1 MTKNN
6 FSLRSDKRPLHGQ
19 TADALNNFIHRGKY
33 KMGDKLPG
41 EIELAGLFG
50 VSRPT
55 LREALKN
62 LESRGIIERQH
73 GIGTFVAAPANDI
86 IQGSLEELESV
97 FSLAENSNLKAERAD
112 WVINLLA
119 ASGDVAKKLE
129 LQQDASVVRVQMTAR
144 NEQQFFAYLDS
155 YILAGFIDINILVEH
170 KDGSLLDFIIQQNKP
185 RVSYTHTILT
195 SVEANQEVAN
205 WLHIDEGLPLLF
217 LEEIYYTNTG
227 KPVVYERNYFVT
239 DSINFRLVRRV
250 KHHLK
255 VKADESKEQ
264 DILIGADNR
273 PLFNQVVDAINRFIE
288 DEKYKPG
295 DKLPREAD
303 LAQIFGISRATLR
316 EAIGYL
322 ENQGIVERRHGAGTF
337 VTAPARGGIQ
347 GGLECVESLS
357 YLAKHSGVDAK
368 RVGWVIDTES
378 STPQIAEKLGLE
390 SGALVAHVQMTAI
403 ENNILFAFFDSYL
416 PTQGVNLQDLKA
428 FEKGS
433 LLDYLLTQNN
443 LNLAYTNT
451 FLYSVAADAQ
461 CAGRLQIPFGK
472 ALFLLEET
480 FFSEAG
486 NPVMWTRNYFLSEQ
500 LKFHITRRIIRR
512 L

>member
-1 MTKNN
+1 MVKNN

-19 TADALNNFIHRGKY
+19 TADALNNFIQRGKY
-33 KMGDKLPG
+33 QMGDKLPG
-41 EIELAGLFG
+41 EIELARLFG

-73 GIGTFVAAPANDI
+73 GIGTFVAAPATDI
-86 IQGSLEELESV
+86 IQGSLEQLESV
-97 FSLAENSNLKAERAD
+97 YSLAANSNLKTGRVD
-112 WVINLLA
+112 WVIDRLA
-119 ASGDVAKKLE
+119 ANGSVAKKLE
-129 LQQDASVVRVQMTAR
+129 LQQGDSIVRVQMTAR
-144 NEQQFFAYLDS
+144 NEQHFFSYLDS
-155 YILAGFIDINILVEH
+155 YILAGFVDINKLVEH
-170 KDGSLLDFIIQQNKP
+170 KDGSLLDFIVQQNEP

-195 SVEANQEVAN
+195 SIEANQEVAN
-205 WLHIDEGLPLLF
+205 WLHVNEGLPLLL
-217 LEEIYYTNTG
+217 LEEIYYTNIG

-250 KHHLK
+250 KHHPK
-255 VKADESKEQ
+255 VEASKNQNISERV
-264 DILIGADNR
+264 DNR
-273 PLFNQVVDAINRFIE
+273 PLFNQVVDAVNRFIE
-288 DEKYKPG
+288 EEKYKPG

-347 GGLECVESLS
+347 GGLESVESLY
-357 YLAKHSGVDAK
+357 YLAKYSGVNAK
-368 RVGWVIDTES
+368 RMDWVISTEK
-378 STPQIAEKLGLE
+378 STAQIAEKLGLE
-390 SGALVAHVQMTAI
+390 LDDLVIHVQMTVI
-403 ENNILFAFFDSYL
+403 ENNILFAFLDSYL
-416 PTQGVNLQDLKA
+416 PIHSVNLQDLKA

-461 CAGRLQIPFGK
+461 CAGRLQTPLGK
-472 ALFLLEET
+472 ALLLLEET

-486 NPVMWTRNYFLSEQ
+486 NPVMWTKNYFVTEI